1 MPDLNEWIR
10 RKFLRRAG
18 PRSTP
23 PATEVRARPTGSD
36 AFAEDNNSFAL
47 PLFEQL
53 RHSPGNLF
61 FSPFSIHTALAM
73 AHFGAKGETAAQ
85 MSEVLRISLSGDEPH
100 GALSDIIG
108 RLNRADRGE
117 YGILEA
123 NSLWARPGDP
133 LLRAFLDLIARH
145 YGGTVRQVGFRDDP
159 EGARR
164 TINQWVETQV
174 RGKIRELIPPGG
186 LDAETSLA
194 LVNTIYFKGMWVV
207 PFERAETEEEP
218 FYLGGRGKVRV
229 PLMRQEAGVSY
240 QEAWGFQAVDLTYSG
255 GDLSMLVLLP
265 RRKNGLPNLER
276 RLSAGMLRECVARM
290 RAQPV
295 RLFLPRFKYAWGT
308 VDVSA
313 QLANLGMPL
322 AFTPRAADFSG
333 INGKEPQSEESLFL
347 SAVFHRAHLEV
358 TEEGTEAA
366 AATAGTMLSLA
377 SPGPSRPPRVP
388 VFRADHPFL
397 FAIRDRNNGSILFL
411 GRVSDPT
418 REGS

>member
-1 MPDLNEWIR
+1 
-10 RKFLRRAG
+10 
-18 PRSTP
+18 
-23 PATEVRARPTGSD
+23 
-36 AFAEDNNSFAL
+36 
-47 PLFEQL
+47 
-53 RHSPGNLF
+53 
-61 FSPFSIHTALAM
+61 
-73 AHFGAKGETAAQ
+73 
-85 MSEVLRISLSGDEPH
+85 
-100 GALSDIIG
+100 
-108 RLNRADRGE
+108 
-117 YGILEA
+117 
-123 NSLWARPGDP
+123 
-133 LLRAFLDLIARH
+133 
-145 YGGTVRQVGFRDDP
+145 
-159 EGARR
+159 
-164 TINQWVETQV
+164 
-174 RGKIRELIPPGG
+174 
-186 LDAETSLA
+186 
-194 LVNTIYFKGMWVV
+194 
-207 PFERAETEEEP
+207 
-218 FYLGGRGKVRV
+218 
-229 PLMRQEAGVSY
+229 
-240 QEAWGFQAVDLTYSG
+240 
-255 GDLSMLVLLP
+255 
-265 RRKNGLPNLER
+265 
-276 RLSAGMLRECVARM
+276 M

-322 AFTPRAADFSG
+322 AFTPGAADFSG